1 MGSLRNFITSLH
13 KSTER
18 DYVGRM
24 MDEKVSCMIKA
35 KEYEYDYW
43 DGDRRCGYGGYKYD
57 GRWKS
62 VAQSLID
69 IYQLGPRARI
79 LDVGCGMAHLLYE
92 LQQLLPDAELSG
104 FDVSRYAIQH
114 SPETIR
120 DKLINYRAEDIYPFG
135 DDYFDLVMS
144 ISTLHNLRIF
154 ELDTALREIER
165 VGKQAYILVESFR
178 NERELFNL
186 QCWGLTP
193 YAFFDPASW
202 IWLLRHFG
210 YSGDYEFIYFE

>member
-13 KSTER
+13 QSTER

-69 IYQLGPRARI
+69 IYQLGPRSRI

-92 LQQLLPDAELSG
+92 LQQLLPDAELCG
-104 FDVSRYAIQH
+104 FDVSHYAIQH

>member
-69 IYQLGPRARI
+69 IYQLGPSSRI

-92 LQQLLPDAELSG
+92 LQQLLPDAELCGLDISH
-104 FDVSRYAIQH
+104 YAIQN
-114 SPETIR
+114 SPEMIR

-178 NERELFNL
+178 NEQELFNL

-202 IWLLRHFG
+202 IWILRHFG

>member
-13 KSTER
+13 QSTER

-69 IYQLGPRARI
+69 IYQLGPRSRI

-92 LQQLLPDAELSG
+92 LQQLLPDAELAG